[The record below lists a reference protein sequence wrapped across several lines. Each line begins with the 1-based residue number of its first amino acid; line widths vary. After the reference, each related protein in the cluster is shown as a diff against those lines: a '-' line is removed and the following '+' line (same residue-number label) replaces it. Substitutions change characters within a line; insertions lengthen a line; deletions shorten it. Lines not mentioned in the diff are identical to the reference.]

1 MKKILL
7 LIFAFISINA
17 FSQIKVK
24 NNSFRKIEGYVMLD
38 KKDHTDMN
46 DAPMAL
52 IKIATENINAEER
65 RKFTFKGNAETY
77 FDWTFE
83 PGEIYLYVSAAA
95 ATFIEIIHEDYG
107 KYEFKLPYDLCDY
120 CGYDMVVEYLGTK
133 ENDGYLVVKSDQ
145 ANAKIYIDEEEI
157 GEQIVLKQFIIGT
170 THTWMI
176 ECDNYHTESG
186 KVTIKAG
193 KNVIEKK
200 MRPVFVDVIVR
211 TDSESSIYIDDE
223 YKSKGTWTGK
233 LPEGKHIFEA
243 KKVNHKTMQKSIE
256 VVSGVTKSI
265 VIENPKPITGTVDIT
280 TLPADAKIYIDGKYY
295 GQTPNTINMIVGEHE
310 LKLEKEACLPIMK
323 SIIVKA
329 DKVLTINEK
338 LQTGKDV
345 TIKTIRNGD
354 NVYID
359 DEYVGKTP
367 LKKHLLFGNHNV
379 KVMREDET
387 AYRNIDVN
395 AVDGQDEFIIYY
407 GHFVTFDSNKK
418 GDVVFVDGEKQGKTP
433 MELDIAYGNHKVTVK
448 RNQKIETRDLYI
460 SSSSKS
466 YYMFNPT
473 KETLKEF
480 NDNGVRFI
488 MANASVSSSIMNLV
502 DLPSDLRDPAKLSY
516 GLSFGSYNSIG
527 WYMSI
532 MTSFNVTDS
541 VVYTGATQF
550 FPGFQ
555 GGVSDYNTLTE
566 NVVNSR
572 ISAML
577 GIMVRVV
584 GPVYL
589 KLGGG
594 YGLYSK
600 YYQTDKG
607 DWYRSYESK
616 DGWQM
621 TGGLQFNMKHLILS
635 ADVVTDQ
642 NFDVFELKLG
652 LGFGW
657 KKK

>member
-24 NNSFRKIEGYVMLD
+24 NNSFQKIEGYVMLD

-52 IKIATENINAEER
+52 IKIVTENINAEER

-133 ENDGYLVVKSDQ
+133 ENDAYLVVKSDQ
-145 ANAKIYIDEEEI
+145 ANAKIYIDGEEI

-186 KVTIKAG
+186 KVTITAG
-193 KNVIEKK
+193 ENVIEKK
-200 MRPVFVDVIVR
+200 MRPVLIDVDMC
-211 TDSESSIYIDDE
+211 DD
-223 YKSKGTWTGK
+223 
-233 LPEGKHIFEA
+233 
-243 KKVNHKTMQKSIE
+243 
-256 VVSGVTKSI
+256 
-265 VIENPKPITGTVDIT
+265 
-280 TLPADAKIYIDGKYY
+280 
-295 GQTPNTINMIVGEHE
+295 IVGNKE
-310 LKLEKEACLPIMK
+310 LDT
-323 SIIVKA
+323 

-338 LQTGKDV
+338 MQ
-345 TIKTIRNGD
+345 
-354 NVYID
+354 
-359 DEYVGKTP
+359 
-367 LKKHLLFGNHNV
+367 
-379 KVMREDET
+379 
-387 AYRNIDVN
+387 
-395 AVDGQDEFIIYY
+395 
-407 GHFVTFDSNKK
+407 
-418 GDVVFVDGEKQGKTP
+418 
-433 MELDIAYGNHKVTVK
+433 
-448 RNQKIETRDLYI
+448 TRDLYI

-555 GGVSDYNTLTE
+555 AGVNDYDALTE

-572 ISAML
+572 LSAML
-577 GIMVRVV
+577 GLMIRLG
-584 GPVYL
+584 GPIYF

-600 YYQTDKG
+600 YYQTDSG

-616 DGWQM
+616 EGWLV
-621 TGGLQFNMKHLILS
+621 TGGFQFNMKHLILS
-635 ADVVTDQ
+635 IDVVSDQ
-642 NFDVFELKLG
+642 KFDMLEFKLG

-657 KKK
+657 KTK

>member
-24 NNSFRKIEGYVMLD
+24 NNSFQKIEGYVMLD

-83 PGEIYLYVSAAA
+83 PGEIYLYVSATA

-133 ENDGYLVVKSDQ
+133 ENDAYLVVKSDQ
-145 ANAKIYIDEEEI
+145 ANAKIYIDEEEV
-157 GEQIVLKQFIIGT
+157 GEQIVLKQFAIGT

-186 KVTIKAG
+186 KLIITAG
-193 KNVIEKK
+193 ENVIEKK
-200 MRPVFVDVIVR
+200 MRPVLVDV
-211 TDSESSIYIDDE
+211 DMCDD
-223 YKSKGTWTGK
+223 
-233 LPEGKHIFEA
+233 
-243 KKVNHKTMQKSIE
+243 
-256 VVSGVTKSI
+256 
-265 VIENPKPITGTVDIT
+265 
-280 TLPADAKIYIDGKYY
+280 
-295 GQTPNTINMIVGEHE
+295 IVGNKE
-310 LKLEKEACLPIMK
+310 LDT
-323 SIIVKA
+323 

-338 LQTGKDV
+338 MQ
-345 TIKTIRNGD
+345 
-354 NVYID
+354 
-359 DEYVGKTP
+359 
-367 LKKHLLFGNHNV
+367 
-379 KVMREDET
+379 
-387 AYRNIDVN
+387 
-395 AVDGQDEFIIYY
+395 
-407 GHFVTFDSNKK
+407 
-418 GDVVFVDGEKQGKTP
+418 
-433 MELDIAYGNHKVTVK
+433 
-448 RNQKIETRDLYI
+448 TRDLYI
-460 SSSSKS
+460 SRDSKS
-466 YYMFNPT
+466 YDMFNPT
-473 KETLKEF
+473 KETMNEF

-488 MANASVSSSIMNLV
+488 MANASVSSSIQNLI
-502 DLPSDLRDPAKLSY
+502 DMPSNLLDPVSLSY

-541 VVYTGATQF
+541 GVYTGVTQF
-550 FPGFQ
+550 LPDFQ
-555 GGVSDYNTLTE
+555 AGVNDYNVLTE

-572 ISAML
+572 LSAML
-577 GIMVRVV
+577 GLMTRLG
-584 GPVYL
+584 GPIYF

-594 YGLYSK
+594 YELYSK
-600 YYQTDKG
+600 YYQTDSG

-616 DGWQM
+616 EGWLL
-621 TGGLQFNMKHLILS
+621 TGGFQFNMKHLILS
-635 ADVVTDQ
+635 IDVVSDQ
-642 NFDVFELKLG
+642 KFDMLEFKLG

-657 KKK
+657 KTK

>member
-1 MKKILL
+1 MLMKKILL

-120 CGYDMVVEYLGTK
+120 CGYDMVVEYFGTK

-265 VIENPKPITGTVDIT
+265 VIEDPKPITGTVDIT
-280 TLPADAKIYIDGKYY
+280 TLPADAKIYIDGKYC
-295 GQTPNTINMIVGEHE
+295 GQTPNTVNMIIGEHE

-329 DKVLTINEK
+329 DRVLTINEK
-338 LQTGKDV
+338 IQTGK
-345 TIKTIRNGD
+345 
-354 NVYID
+354 
-359 DEYVGKTP
+359 
-367 LKKHLLFGNHNV
+367 
-379 KVMREDET
+379 
-387 AYRNIDVN
+387 
-395 AVDGQDEFIIYY
+395 
-407 GHFVTFDSNKK
+407 
-418 GDVVFVDGEKQGKTP
+418 
-433 MELDIAYGNHKVTVK
+433 
-448 RNQKIETRDLYI
+448 
-460 SSSSKS
+460 
-466 YYMFNPT
+466 
-473 KETLKEF
+473 
-480 NDNGVRFI
+480 
-488 MANASVSSSIMNLV
+488 
-502 DLPSDLRDPAKLSY
+502 
-516 GLSFGSYNSIG
+516 
-527 WYMSI
+527 
-532 MTSFNVTDS
+532 
-541 VVYTGATQF
+541 
-550 FPGFQ
+550 
-555 GGVSDYNTLTE
+555 
-566 NVVNSR
+566 
-572 ISAML
+572 
-577 GIMVRVV
+577 
-584 GPVYL
+584 
-589 KLGGG
+589 
-594 YGLYSK
+594 
-600 YYQTDKG
+600 
-607 DWYRSYESK
+607 
-616 DGWQM
+616 
-621 TGGLQFNMKHLILS
+621 
-635 ADVVTDQ
+635 
-642 NFDVFELKLG
+642 
-652 LGFGW
+652 
-657 KKK
+657 